1 MKLLMLTLMFA
12 VFILN
17 IQNSNQKKGKNIII
31 VGGGQG
37 GGHGYGHGGG
47 HSSGLPTF
55 FYKTGHKKG

>member
-1 MKLLMLTLMFA
+1 MFA

>member
-1 MKLLMLTLMFA
+1 MFA

-17 IQNSNQKKGKNIII
+17 IQNSYQKKGKNIII
-31 VGGGQG
+31 VGGGHG

-47 HSSGLPTF
+47 HSGGLPTL